1 MDELELGLSP
11 TMKRKRE
18 PKPVVGIQWRHYN
31 VNDRRHC
38 DDCLEQ
44 TPFINGVPVRYVS
57 RAFYQRKTDTDVG
70 YFCAQHHQE
79 RLRQEGA

>member
-1 MDELELGLSP
+1 MDELELSLPP
-11 TMKRKRE
+11 TTKRKRE
-18 PKPVVGIQWRHYN
+18 PKPVVGIQWRPYN

-44 TPFINGVPVRYVS
+44 TPFINGVPVRYVN
-57 RAFYQRKTDTDVG
+57 RAFYQRKTSTDVG